1 MHCSDVNHRS
11 VEGMDGGHGG
21 VVRISMCMSPVVA
34 VLLWRQWLHCSGTS
48 GCIAL
53 APVAVLPAV
62 AVVCWQRLC

>member
-11 VEGMDGGHGG
+11 VGGMDGGHGG
-21 VVRISMCMSPVVA
+21 VVRISMCMSLVVA
-34 VLLWRQWLHCSGTS
+34 VLPQCWWLCCSGTS
-48 GCIAL
+48 GCVAP